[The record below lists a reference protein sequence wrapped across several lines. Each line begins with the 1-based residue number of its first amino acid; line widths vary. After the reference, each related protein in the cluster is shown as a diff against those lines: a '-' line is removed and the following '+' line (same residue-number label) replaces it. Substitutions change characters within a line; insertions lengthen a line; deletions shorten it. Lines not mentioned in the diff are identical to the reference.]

1 MTQLTNA
8 LTSAV
13 MGNPLNCTL
22 RRKGSI

>member
-13 MGNPLNCTL
+13 MGNPLNCT